1 MKAPAFWDRSGWP
14 AWLLAPLA
22 ALFAAATA
30 RRVARGAGYRPPCP
44 VICVG
49 NLSAGGTGKTPV
61 VVALVEILT
70 RQGLRVHVVSR
81 GFGGRLAGPVAV
93 DPARHGAGDCGDEP
107 LLIAAFAPV
116 FIGRDRAAA
125 ARMAAAGADVIV
137 MDDGHQNPEPARDLS
152 LVVVDAA
159 TGFGNGKVI
168 PAGPL
173 REPVAAGL
181 ARADAV
187 VLVGDDA
194 AQAEFARE
202 WPLRLPVLPARLQ
215 VLETGL
221 DWAGMRVL
229 GFAGIGRPEKFFAT
243 LRGLGVDLVRGVA
256 LDDHQP
262 LSDALITRLSSDARR
277 EGAQLVTTE
286 KDAVRLPERFR
297 TEVLTLPVRLHFD
310 DPQAVEALL
319 GQVLAKP

>member
-61 VVALVEILT
+61 VIALVEMLT

-93 DPARHGAGDCGDEP
+93 DPARHGADDCGDEP